1 MTPERWEDVRR
12 LFGRAME
19 LPEAER
25 EAFVAKEAGADAE
38 LAGEVLAMLRARP
51 EPGFLEPP
59 LPPTPLRAT
68 LPAPFGPLPQRLGDF
83 ELIEELGR
91 GRFGVVYRAL
101 QTSLGNRMVA
111 VKVLT
116 PSITITRRDVDRFE
130 REPQFVAQLD
140 HPNIVHIFAKGEEH
154 GYRYFAME
162 LIRGPSLADEVRRV
176 REEAAAGGG
185 IGGGPGGGG
194 SGGHGRGGRSGS
206 GSNGPLPST
215 HANTYFRAV
224 AELVRQAADGLAHA
238 HQKKVVHRDVKP
250 ANLMLA
256 PDGHVVIVDFGL
268 ARDEEMGSI
277 TRTDVVAGTPH
288 YMSPEQASGH
298 FHHVDERTDVYSLGV
313 VLYELLTLQRPFDGQ
328 TTLEVLRNIRERQP
342 VRVRKINARV
352 PRDLEVICNTAMA
365 RNVKERYASAGELRD
380 DLQRFLD
387 HQAIKARPPSPF
399 LVIARL
405 AHRRRY
411 ALASV
416 ALTLVA
422 LTTGLFVS
430 RRQMEARRLHGLL
443 GVVSSALAEGPLR
456 DLPLSRLFGLRHAVG
471 ELRSDE
477 QVLAAEPDDVV
488 RKAEAELSALRTE
501 LLQRGRS
508 DLERARD
515 VGRPEGAREMDRL
528 SGLATLLEAS
538 HLFTEDD
545 ELRAL
550 ARKEIAYP
558 TIAVQAVDEAGNPV
572 DADVYLR
579 DVDVFTTGVGEKH
592 LLGPAPFGPAP
603 VLPGYYRVVV
613 AFRSGGFRELICN
626 PGPALHELV
635 LTATQRADED
645 GLAAGMTEFPGLDFT
660 FSNYSGEPCF
670 QGKTVSLEPFLLDRT
685 EVSNREYASF
695 VGATG
700 RTAPSYWS
708 LIQDMG
714 QFLDEYGDF
723 PVVGLSWLDAVAY
736 AEWTGKRLPTV
747 AEWHLASAGT
757 EGRPFPFSSD
767 SSADVVGNV
776 AAADGRT
783 DEWTDAGQWAAYLR
797 FAAPVRSYPEARS
810 PEGVFNLYG
819 NVEELTESMVVT
831 RQGSDELIPRA
842 YDRFLLGGWW
852 DAVARNQ
859 SMLWPAYVGIGPAY
873 ATWRTGFRCAKSLNP

>member
-1 MTPERWEDVRR
+1 
-12 LFGRAME
+12 ME

-140 HPNIVHIFAKGEEH
+140 HPNIVHIFAAGEEH

-313 VLYELLTLQRPFDGQ
+313 VLYELLTAAASVRRPDHARGAAQ
-328 TTLEVLRNIRERQP
+328 HPRAP
-342 VRVRKINARV
+342 APCAVRKINARV
-352 PRDLEVICNTAMA
+352 PRDLEVICNT
-365 RNVKERYASAGELRD
+365 RD
-380 DLQRFLD
+380 
-387 HQAIKARPPSPF
+387 
-399 LVIARL
+399 
-405 AHRRRY
+405 
-411 ALASV
+411 
-416 ALTLVA
+416 
-422 LTTGLFVS
+422 
-430 RRQMEARRLHGLL
+430 
-443 GVVSSALAEGPLR
+443 
-456 DLPLSRLFGLRHAVG
+456 
-471 ELRSDE
+471 
-477 QVLAAEPDDVV
+477 
-488 RKAEAELSALRTE
+488 
-501 LLQRGRS
+501 
-508 DLERARD
+508 
-515 VGRPEGAREMDRL
+515 GAQ
-528 SGLATLLEAS
+528 T
-538 HLFTEDD
+538 
-545 ELRAL
+545 
-550 ARKEIAYP
+550 
-558 TIAVQAVDEAGNPV
+558 
-572 DADVYLR
+572 
-579 DVDVFTTGVGEKH
+579 
-592 LLGPAPFGPAP
+592 
-603 VLPGYYRVVV
+603 
-613 AFRSGGFRELICN
+613 
-626 PGPALHELV
+626 
-635 LTATQRADED
+635 
-645 GLAAGMTEFPGLDFT
+645 
-660 FSNYSGEPCF
+660 
-670 QGKTVSLEPFLLDRT
+670 
-685 EVSNREYASF
+685 
-695 VGATG
+695 
-700 RTAPSYWS
+700 
-708 LIQDMG
+708 
-714 QFLDEYGDF
+714 
-723 PVVGLSWLDAVAY
+723 
-736 AEWTGKRLPTV
+736 
-747 AEWHLASAGT
+747 
-757 EGRPFPFSSD
+757 
-767 SSADVVGNV
+767 
-776 AAADGRT
+776 
-783 DEWTDAGQWAAYLR
+783 
-797 FAAPVRSYPEARS
+797 
-810 PEGVFNLYG
+810 
-819 NVEELTESMVVT
+819 
-831 RQGSDELIPRA
+831 
-842 YDRFLLGGWW
+842 
-852 DAVARNQ
+852 
-859 SMLWPAYVGIGPAY
+859 
-873 ATWRTGFRCAKSLNP
+873 